1 MRKPN
6 ASGGIFCHFG
16 FVIPSGFV
24 IRISSFPPMH
34 ELSIA
39 SGLVEK
45 LLQFTDE
52 NPEKKIV
59 EVHLAVGEL
68 SHIEEEQLRF
78 CYEAITA
85 ETPLAGSELEIEKID
100 AIVVCPQC
108 SYRGR
113 PKYWEGALSGIPIAT
128 LECPNCSNATE
139 ATDGQECAIKSI
151 RFTEANP
158 VAK

>member
-1 MRKPN
+1 
-6 ASGGIFCHFG
+6 
-16 FVIPSGFV
+16 
-24 IRISSFPPMH
+24 MH

-85 ETPLAGSELEIEKID
+85 ETPLAGSELEIEKIA
-100 AIVVCPQC
+100 AIVSQPAADM
-108 SYRGR
+108 
-113 PKYWEGALSGIPIAT
+113 KSGDESAP
-128 LECPNCSNATE
+128 
-139 ATDGQECAIKSI
+139 
-151 RFTEANP
+151 
-158 VAK
+158 

>member
-1 MRKPN
+1 
-6 ASGGIFCHFG
+6 
-16 FVIPSGFV
+16 
-24 IRISSFPPMH
+24 MH

-59 EVHLAVGEL
+59 GIRLAVGEL

-85 ETPLAGSELEIEKID
+85 ETPLADSELEIYKID
-100 AIVVCPQC
+100 AVVVCPYC

-113 PKYWEGALSGIPIAT
+113 PKYWDGALSGTPIAT
-128 LECPNCSNATE
+128 LECPNCGNATE
-139 ATDGQECAIKSI
+139 ATDGQECAIKSV

>member
-1 MRKPN
+1 MRKPK
-6 ASGGIFCHFG
+6 ASGGIFCHSG

-24 IRISSFPPMH
+24 IRISSFPHMH

-78 CYEAITA
+78 CYEARTVA
-85 ETPLAGSELEIEKID
+85 TPQKPPTERNARSSRSGLPKQILSPNEEWKNKEI
-100 AIVVCPQC
+100 
-108 SYRGR
+108 R
-113 PKYWEGALSGIPIAT
+113 PSSVLLRS
-128 LECPNCSNATE
+128 
-139 ATDGQECAIKSI
+139 
-151 RFTEANP
+151 
-158 VAK
+158 